1 MSEVKETYLVQLT
14 FSLVVSAAA
23 EGDHTL
29 KKCLLTKLE
38 ELTDQ
43 QKLELELVLLQNAI
57 CDIDT
62 VGAKEL
68 SELATIDIIEKV
80 FEANE

>member
-1 MSEVKETYLVQLT
+1 MSQVKETYLVQLT

-23 EGDHTL
+23 EANETL
-29 KKCLLTKLE
+29 KECLLTKLE

-62 VGAKEL
+62 VGAQEL

>member
-14 FSLVVSAAA
+14 FSLVVSAATDA
-23 EGDHTL
+23 NETL
-29 KKCLLTKLE
+29 KECLLTKLE
-38 ELTDQ
+38 ELTEQ

-62 VGAKEL
+62 VGAQEL

-80 FEANE
+80 VEANE

>member
-14 FSLVVSAAA
+14 FSLVVSAATDA
-23 EGDHTL
+23 NETL

-38 ELTDQ
+38 ELTEQ

-62 VGAKEL
+62 VGAQEF